1 MMAAG
6 GKPACVFFEEE
17 GSMRR
22 CGVLMPVSGLW
33 SPYGIG
39 AFSKEAYEFVDFLE
53 QAGQSLWQILPLGPT
68 GYGDSPYQSF
78 STFAGNPY
86 YIDLKVLADR
96 GWLTGKE
103 CDDCDFGDCRD
114 FIEYDKIY
122 KQRFKLLRKAYENS
136 DISRDGDFIR
146 FCDKNADW
154 LEDYALYMAI
164 KKSFG
169 GVGWLAWEEDIRLRK
184 REALKYYREKCSD
197 EIGFYRFEQYLFQS
211 QWFALKDYANKKGI
225 RIIGDIPIYVALD
238 SADVWA
244 GRELFQ
250 LNEDGTPKAVAGCPP
265 DFFSETGQLWGN
277 PLYNWD
283 YHRETDYDWWMKR
296 IGYCYELYDIVRID
310 HFRGFDEYYSIP
322 CGDSTAEF
330 GHWEKGPGISVFET
344 MRRKLGEREVIA
356 EDLGFVTD
364 TVRDLVEK
372 SGFPGMKILQFAFDS
387 REEGDYMPYR
397 YPVNCVVYTGTHDND
412 TVMGWYDTLERKDKM
427 TAKKYLDIRS
437 GKNVHLVFI
446 REALKSVADTVIIP
460 IQDYLALRS
469 EARINTPSTLGKN
482 WRWRV
487 RREMLTDDLAK
498 QMRDL
503 GVLYGR
509 IDDERCSENM
519 RRGGQVKEST

>member
-1 MMAAG
+1 
-6 GKPACVFFEEE
+6 
-17 GSMRR
+17 
-22 CGVLMPVSGLW
+22 
-33 SPYGIG
+33 
-39 AFSKEAYEFVDFLE
+39 
-53 QAGQSLWQILPLGPT
+53 
-68 GYGDSPYQSF
+68 
-78 STFAGNPY
+78 
-86 YIDLKVLADR
+86 
-96 GWLTGKE
+96 
-103 CDDCDFGDCRD
+103 
-114 FIEYDKIY
+114 
-122 KQRFKLLRKAYENS
+122 
-136 DISRDGDFIR
+136 
-146 FCDKNADW
+146 
-154 LEDYALYMAI
+154 MAI

-169 GVGWLAWEEDIRLRK
+169 GVGWLTWEEDIRLRK
-184 REALKYYREKCSD
+184 REALQYYREKYSD

-211 QWFALKDYANKKGI
+211 QWFALKEYANKKGI
-225 RIIGDIPIYVALD
+225 RIIGDIPIYVAFD

-244 GRELFQ
+244 GRKLFQ
-250 LNEDGTPKAVAGCPP
+250 LKEDGTPKAVAGCPP
-265 DFFSETGQLWGN
+265 DFFSATGQLWGN
-277 PLYNWD
+277 PLYDWD

-322 CGDSTAEF
+322 YGDSTAEF

-364 TVRDLVEK
+364 TVRELVEK

-387 REEGDYMPYR
+387 REEGDYMPYH

-412 TVMGWYDTLERKDKM
+412 TIMGWYDTLERKDKA

-446 REALKSVADTVIIP
+446 REALKSVADTVVIP
-460 IQDYLALRS
+460 IQDYLALGS

-482 WRWRV
+482 WRWRA
-487 RREMLTDDLAK
+487 RREMLTEDLAK

-509 IDDERCSENM
+509 IDD
-519 RRGGQVKEST
+519 